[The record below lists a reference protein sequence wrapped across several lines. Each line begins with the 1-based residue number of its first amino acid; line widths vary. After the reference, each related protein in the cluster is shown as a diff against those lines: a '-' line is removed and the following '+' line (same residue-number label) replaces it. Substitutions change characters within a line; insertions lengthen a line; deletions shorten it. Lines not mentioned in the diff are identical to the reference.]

1 MKKKIVIIMLLL
13 FSLCGCTK
21 RFTIE
26 NKEDN
31 SQKTYVSNILCKPE
45 TKELQKIYRYLE
57 SLKSNSNTINKS
69 KLFFIHK
76 LKNFV
81 KSLTN

>member
-45 TKELQKIYRYLE
+45 TKELQKI
-57 SLKSNSNTINKS
+57 
-69 KLFFIHK
+69 
-76 LKNFV
+76 
-81 KSLTN
+81 